1 MDQKEDSKMSM
12 TIHFEIPADDLNRA
26 KSFYNK
32 LFGWEIYESPGRKN
46 YLLIKF
52 NGEKRISSSIIKRF
66 SPRQTTI
73 IYFDVPS
80 VEEYSA
86 KIQELGG
93 KIVVPKKPVPGIG
106 YFAICHDT
114 ENNNF
119 GIWEEDSHAK

>member
-1 MDQKEDSKMSM
+1 MSM
-12 TIHFEIPADDLNRA
+12 TIHFEIPADDLSRA
-26 KSFYNK
+26 KSFYNG

-46 YLLIKF
+46 YLLIKAD
-52 NGEKRISSSIIKRF
+52 GEKHVSSSIIKRF

-80 VEEYSA
+80 VEECSA
-86 KIQELGG
+86 MIVKLGG
-93 KIVVPKKPVPGIG
+93 NIVVSKKPVPGIG

-119 GIWEEDSHAK
+119 GIWEENSQAK

>member
-1 MDQKEDSKMSM
+1 MDQKGNRKFSM
-12 TIHFEIPADDLNRA
+12 TIHFEIPADDLKRA

-32 LFGWEIYESPGRKN
+32 LFGWEIYEVPDRRD
-46 YLLIKF
+46 YLLITS
-52 NGEKRISSSIIKRF
+52 NGQERVSSSIIKRF

-86 KIQELGG
+86 RILELGG
-93 KIVVPKKPVPGIG
+93 KIVVPKKPVPGVG

-114 ENNNF
+114 EDNNF
-119 GIWEEDSHAK
+119 GIWEEDGHAK